1 MHFLGEAGVK
11 VEPVLLDEQH
21 QQGVRG
27 NHCLRGYQQRLL
39 GGAHQVGL
47 SPHKH
52 HAVEHG

>member
-1 MHFLGEAGVK
+1 MYFLGEAGVK

-47 SPHKH
+47 SPHEH

>member
-27 NHCLRGYQQRLL
+27 NHCLRGYQQRHIEERAWP
-39 GGAHQVGL
+39 GGAGN
-47 SPHKH
+47 
-52 HAVEHG
+52 GRTWG